1 MVRQLESKFRSDVR
15 TGHELTAKSEPF
27 IYAPLAAT
35 IVNEFSDKQLSEAI
49 GIIKKRHIRGVPG
62 LCSVDD
68 VVDILMNQ
76 KNKRFNP

>member
-1 MVRQLESKFRSDVR
+1 LFVS
-15 TGHELTAKSEPF
+15 
-27 IYAPLAAT
+27 

-49 GIIKKRHIRGVPG
+49 GIVKKKHIRGVPG

-68 VVDILMNQ
+68 VVDILMSQ